1 MISVTRSLLVP
12 TGLSFAY
19 NLHVVQWI
27 SLYTKVLSPYYQK
40 NTIWGKGKSHTSMA
54 STVEL
59 FYYTERGTELFN
71 ATLFLRTTFPTD
83 FLTVNA
89 AIANMPMRLDFSFNT
104 LVIAQI
110 NNSSFNAYTITWA
123 SLE

>member
-1 MISVTRSLLVP
+1 MISVTRRLLVP

-40 NTIWGKGKSHTSMA
+40 NTIWGKGNTHTSMA
-54 STVEL
+54 STVEI
-59 FYYTERGTELFN
+59 FYYTERETELFN
-71 ATLFLRTTFPTD
+71 ATLPLRTTFPTD
-83 FLTVNA
+83 FLTVN

-110 NNSSFNAYTITWA
+110 NNPSFNAYTIT
-123 SLE
+123 